1 MKMYPI
7 EGRYRDDSRVRT
19 KSRTSENSDERKSVS
34 VRKRK
39 ITPISQEV
47 MEYYENLLKEH
58 NQFGARHS
66 KAEYR
71 IF

>member
-1 MKMYPI
+1 MKLYPI
-7 EGRYRDDSRVRT
+7 EGRYREEARAQVQSRAE
-19 KSRTSENSDERKSVS
+19 ENSGERKFVS

-58 NQFGARHS
+58 NQSGARHS
-66 KAEYR
+66 KIEYR
-71 IF
+71 IL

>member
-1 MKMYPI
+1 MKLYPI
-7 EGRYRDDSRVRT
+7 EGRYREEARAQA
-19 KSRTSENSDERKSVS
+19 KSRIDENSSERKFVS

-58 NQFGARHS
+58 NQSGARYS
-66 KAEYR
+66 KIEYR
-71 IF
+71 IL

>member
-1 MKMYPI
+1 MKLYTI
-7 EGRYRDDSRVRT
+7 EGNYREETRVQR
-19 KSRTSENSDERKSVS
+19 KSRSNQNLDERKFVS
-34 VRKRK
+34 TRKRK

-58 NQFGARHS
+58 NEFGARQS
-66 KAEYR
+66 TAEYR